1 MGLCAK
7 RVKEYP
13 YLASDLILFCS
24 NEVNE
29 RYPGR
34 SPYKWICNKV
44 QMGASAAA
52 CDTISANATRVANS
66 RCAQKRF
73 VQTQA
78 KTFLCLFI
86 DKMTEDYCVAQSAE
100 VFQ

>member
-1 MGLCAK
+1 MNDTL
-7 RVKEYP
+7 
-13 YLASDLILFCS
+13 
-24 NEVNE
+24 
-29 RYPGR
+29 
-34 SPYKWICNKV
+34 
-44 QMGASAAA
+44 AAA
-52 CDTISANATRVANS
+52 LTNGFATRCKWEHQQQHVIQYQQMQHVADS
-66 RCAQKRF
+66 RSAQTRF